1 MNATDKVI
9 IATKGLTKQYGD
21 LLVLDHIDEV
31 IYEGEKV
38 AVIGPSGSGKST
50 FLRCLNCMEDP
61 TEGAIYFDGV
71 DIADMKVN
79 INTHREHIG
88 MVFQQ
93 FNLFNNKTVLQN
105 IMLAPVY
112 VGKRELRKTKWK
124 NFCIKVSNVFSKNK
138 KEFLPETTN
147 AAIIEAAEKKAYELL
162 RKIGLEEK
170 ADKYPSTLSGGQKQ
184 RIAIVRALAMNPE
197 IMLFD
202 EPTSALDPTM
212 IGEVQAVIRD
222 LAKDGTTMI
231 IVTHEMKFAREI
243 CNRVFYMDQGGVY
256 EDGPP
261 EQIFDNP
268 QKERTRQF
276 IRHLKVLE
284 YSITSKD
291 FDFIGFNT
299 QIEEFGRKHRV
310 SQRTI
315 YNIQSYIEEM
325 CVQIILPQMKDLFE
339 LLVTIEYSEDKDD
352 ADVVIRYGGAAFDP
366 TQTDNDLSLL
376 LAKKATES
384 ITYSFDPE
392 QSLCNRVDAQI
403 H

>member
-1 MNATDKVI
+1 MVP
-9 IATKGLTKQYGD
+9 IA
-21 LLVLDHIDEV
+21 
-31 IYEGEKV
+31 
-38 AVIGPSGSGKST
+38 SSST
-50 FLRCLNCMEDP
+50 SR
-61 TEGAIYFDGV
+61 
-71 DIADMKVN
+71 
-79 INTHREHIG
+79 
-88 MVFQQ
+88 
-93 FNLFNNKTVLQN
+93 
-105 IMLAPVY
+105 
-112 VGKRELRKTKWK
+112 
-124 NFCIKVSNVFSKNK
+124 
-138 KEFLPETTN
+138 
-147 AAIIEAAEKKAYELL
+147 
-162 RKIGLEEK
+162 
-170 ADKYPSTLSGGQKQ
+170 
-184 RIAIVRALAMNPE
+184 PE
-197 IMLFD
+197 IILFD

-222 LAKDGTTMI
+222 LAKQGTTMI

-325 CVQIILPQMKDLFE
+325 CVQIILPQLKGTFE
-339 LLVTIEYSEDKDD
+339 MLVTIEYSEEHDD
-352 ADVVIRYGGAAFDP
+352 ADVVVRFSGDAFDP
-366 TQTDNDLSLL
+366 RQTDNELSMLL
-376 LAKKATES
+376 VKKAADS
-384 ITYSFDPE
+384 IAYSFDHGQE
-392 QSLCNRVDAQI
+392 LGNIVEAQI
-403 H
+403 R